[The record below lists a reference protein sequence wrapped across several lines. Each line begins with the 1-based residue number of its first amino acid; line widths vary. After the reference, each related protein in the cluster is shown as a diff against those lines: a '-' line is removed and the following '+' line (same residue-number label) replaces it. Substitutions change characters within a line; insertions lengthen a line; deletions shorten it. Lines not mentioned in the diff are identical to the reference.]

1 MAASERLPT
10 VLHEALSALGKGE
23 AHVVTEPRAPFQIV
37 YVNSEWC
44 DICGFSAQEAL
55 SRTPT
60 MLQGPCT
67 DRATLRQLKDAVAK
81 CQTLTVDVT
90 NYKKDGTP
98 FVNRL
103 TVTPLQDAG
112 GELLYYLGIVREM
125 GGDPAPKSVRGALPP
140 KGDAPAAAPTGLAPQ
155 AAISAPEA
163 APPQQPS
170 GRVPPFLTKLHMLM
184 SDASTDDIAGW
195 NEDGTAICVH
205 KPAIF
210 AKSLLPRYFKHN
222 KCDAAAGLRICPPPP
237 HPRMRHARS
246 TGLDPSSSSSIFMTS
261 NERPA
266 CRTSTRP
273 LFGATRCSSAV
284 KQIS

>member
-1 MAASERLPT
+1 MIAVPMVFRSAREDRAASTGDDGILGRDGQHCPRPT
-10 VLHEALSALGKGE
+10 RGNGDEL
-23 AHVVTEPRAPFQIV
+23 RA
-37 YVNSEWC
+37 
-44 DICGFSAQEAL
+44 
-55 SRTPT
+55 
-60 MLQGPCT
+60 
-67 DRATLRQLKDAVAK
+67 AV
-81 CQTLTVDVT
+81 
-90 NYKKDGTP
+90 
-98 FVNRL
+98 
-103 TVTPLQDAG
+103 
-112 GELLYYLGIVREM
+112 
-125 GGDPAPKSVRGALPP
+125 
-140 KGDAPAAAPTGLAPQ
+140 
-155 AAISAPEA
+155 
-163 APPQQPS
+163 
-170 GRVPPFLTKLHMLM
+170 